1 MRNSLALLVFLLITT
16 PLFLFGQSDTLSV
29 KKENTLTLSSLVS
42 SNANYY
48 GQTAAEALPFTYVD
62 VKLRTSWGWYISGG
76 GYQLL
81 KENNFPSELHLSSGF
96 EFNLGPKADFE
107 VGYTRSFYSKASPL
121 LQASNP
127 NSLSSTIGVDHLFR
141 TQLTGDY
148 NFGQSEDIFISLENS
163 KNILLAQLGTKN
175 TFYLKPGISIVAGT
189 QRFYTTY
196 IEERKQWM
204 GGLNNILPLPVQENN
219 ETQTT
224 ETTTA
229 STDFSLLSYNFNLPL
244 IYYRGKGA
252 IMLSYQLSV
261 LSNKT
266 AQGSSPNSF
275 FSLGY
280 FYQL

>member
-1 MRNSLALLVFLLITT
+1 MRNSLTVLVSLFITI
-16 PLFLFGQSDTLSV
+16 PLSVLGQSDTLSSE
-29 KKENTLTLSSLVS
+29 KRNTLTLSSIVS

-48 GQTAAEALPFTYVD
+48 GQTAAEALPFAYVD
-62 VKLRTSWGWYISGG
+62 LKLRTSWGWYISGG
-76 GYQLL
+76 GYHLL

-96 EFNLGPKADFE
+96 EFDLGPKADFE
-107 VGYTRSFYSKASPL
+107 IGYTRSFYAKASPL

-127 NSLSSTIGVDHLFR
+127 NSLSSTIGIDHLFR
-141 TQLTGDY
+141 TELTADY
-148 NFGQSEDIFISLENS
+148 NFGHSEDIFISVDNS
-163 KNILLAQLGTKN
+163 KNILLGQWGEKN

-204 GGLNNILPLPVQENN
+204 ELDKILPIPENN
-219 ETQTT
+219 QKQTT
-224 ETTTA
+224 ETTTV

-252 IMLSYQLSV
+252 VMLSYQLSV
-261 LSNKT
+261 LSDKSV
-266 AQGSSPNSF
+266 QSKRSNSF

>member
-1 MRNSLALLVFLLITT
+1 MRNLLIVLVSLFAGI
-16 PLFLFGQSDTLSV
+16 PLLASGQSDTLSQE
-29 KKENTLTLSSLVS
+29 KKHTLTLSSLVS
-42 SNANYY
+42 SNASYY
-48 GQTAAEALPFTYVD
+48 GQTAEESLPFAYVD
-62 VKLRTSWGWYISGG
+62 LKFKTSWGWYIAGG
-76 GYQLL
+76 GYHLL
-81 KENNFPSELHLSSGF
+81 KENNFPSEMHLKSGF
-96 EFNLGPKADFE
+96 EFNLGPKTDLE

-127 NSLSSTIGVDHLFR
+127 NSLSATIGIDHLFR
-141 TQLTGDY
+141 TELVADY

-163 KNILLAQLGTKN
+163 KNILLGQWRKEN
-175 TFYLKPGISIVAGT
+175 TFYLKPGVNIVAGT

-204 GGLNNILPLPVQENN
+204 DGLNSLLPFPVQQSN
-219 ETQTT
+219 EKQTT
-224 ETTTA
+224 ETTSV

-252 IMLSYQLSV
+252 FMLSYQLSV
-261 LSNKT
+261 LSDKN
-266 AQGSSPNSF
+266 AQGKRSNSF

>member
-1 MRNSLALLVFLLITT
+1 MRNSLALLVFLFMTI
-16 PLFLFGQSDTLSV
+16 PLFLFGQSDTLSG

-81 KENNFPSELHLSSGF
+81 KENHFPSELHLSSGF

-127 NSLSSTIGVDHLFR
+127 NSLSSTIGVEHLFR
-141 TQLTGDY
+141 TELTGDY
-148 NFGQSEDIFISLENS
+148 NFGQSEDIFISLDNS
-163 KNILLAQLGTKN
+163 KNILLAKLGAKN

-204 GGLNNILPLPVQENN
+204 NGLNNILPFPVQENN
-219 ETQTT
+219 EQQTT
-224 ETTTA
+224 ETTKA
-229 STDFSLLSYNFNLPL
+229 STDFNLLSYNFNLPL

-266 AQGSSPNSF
+266 AQGNRPNSF

>member
-1 MRNSLALLVFLLITT
+1 MRNSSALLVFLLFTT
-16 PLFLFGQSDTLSV
+16 PLFLFGQSDTLST
-29 KKENTLTLSSLVS
+29 KKENTVTLSSVVS

-48 GQTAAEALPFTYVD
+48 GQTAAETLPFTYVD
-62 VKLRTSWGWYISGG
+62 VKLRTSWGWYVSGG

-96 EFNLGPKADFE
+96 EYNLSPKVDFE

-127 NSLSSTIGVDHLFR
+127 NSLSSTIGADHLFR
-141 TQLTGDY
+141 TALTADY
-148 NFGQSEDIFISLENS
+148 NFGHSEDIFISLENS
-163 KNILLAQLGTKN
+163 KNILVTKLGAKN
-175 TFYLKPGISIVAGT
+175 TFYIKPGINIVAGT

-196 IEERKQWM
+196 IEERKQWV
-204 GGLNNILPLPVQENN
+204 GGLDKLLPFPGE
-219 ETQTT
+219 EKEPQTT
-224 ETTTA
+224 ETTTL

-244 IYYRGKGA
+244 IFYHGKGA
-252 IMLSYQLSV
+252 VMLSYQLSV
-261 LSNKT
+261 LSKQS
-266 AQGSSPNSF
+266 AQGNRPNSF

>member
-1 MRNSLALLVFLLITT
+1 MRNSLIGLVSLFVAV
-16 PLFLFGQSDTLSV
+16 PLCVLGQSDTSSLE
-29 KKENTLTLSSLVS
+29 KRNTLTLSSVVS

-48 GQTAAEALPFTYVD
+48 GQTAAETLPFAYVD
-62 VKLRTSWGWYISGG
+62 LKFKTSWGWYISGG
-76 GYQLL
+76 GYHLL
-81 KENNFPSELHLSSGF
+81 KENNFPSETHLRSGF
-96 EFNLGPKADFE
+96 EFDLGPKADFE

-127 NSLSSTIGVDHLFR
+127 NSLSATIGINHLFR
-141 TQLTGDY
+141 TELMADY
-148 NFGQSEDIFISLENS
+148 NFGQSEDIFISLDNS
-163 KNILLAQLGTKN
+163 KNILLGQWGEKN

-219 ETQTT
+219 EKQTT
-224 ETTTA
+224 ETTTV

-252 IMLSYQLSV
+252 FMLSYQLSV
-261 LSNKT
+261 LSDKS
-266 AQGSSPNSF
+266 AQGNRSNSF